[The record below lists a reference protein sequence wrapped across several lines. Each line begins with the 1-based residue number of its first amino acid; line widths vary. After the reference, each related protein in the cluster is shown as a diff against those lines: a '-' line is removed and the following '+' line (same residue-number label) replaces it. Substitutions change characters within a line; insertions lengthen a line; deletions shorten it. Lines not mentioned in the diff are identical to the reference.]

1 MVDDYDVSIL
11 TVYGWYIEGI
21 LIMDVKID
29 DHTTSG
35 GLQPLN
41 RPFSVGNGQVRSGQR
56 WLYISSL
63 LDGRFICPKT
73 RDLFELSQRS
83 RGNSMVDHQ
92 NSSVFPMPE

>member
-35 GLQPLN
+35 GLQPL
-41 RPFSVGNGQVRSGQR
+41 
-56 WLYISSL
+56 L
-63 LDGRFICPKT
+63 
-73 RDLFELSQRS
+73 
-83 RGNSMVDHQ
+83 
-92 NSSVFPMPE
+92 